1 MQKNANI
8 SLDRQFF
15 SGYNINRT
23 KKERASLA
31 RDPLNVH
38 NTLASIQEQRSG
50 RWRVR
55 NLIAIHLVL
64 YGILCM
70 QTYYTIIRR
79 KNQYFLKNFFLIKQ
93 GVIGLFLTLR
103 VLKEY
108 PADTFFYFC
117 TL

>member
-1 MQKNANI
+1 M
-8 SLDRQFF
+8 
-15 SGYNINRT
+15 
-23 KKERASLA
+23 
-31 RDPLNVH
+31 RDPLNVLH

-70 QTYYTIIRR
+70 QTYYTITRR

-108 PADTFFYFC
+108 PADIFFYFC

>member
-1 MQKNANI
+1 MVFKMQKSVNI
-8 SLDRQFF
+8 SLDRQKNIL
-15 SGYNINRT
+15 YNIIRT

-31 RDPLNVH
+31 RDPLNVL

-70 QTYYTIIRR
+70 QTYYTITRR
-79 KNQYFLKNFFLIKQ
+79 KNQYFLKNSF
-93 GVIGLFLTLR
+93 
-103 VLKEY
+103 
-108 PADTFFYFC
+108 
-117 TL
+117 